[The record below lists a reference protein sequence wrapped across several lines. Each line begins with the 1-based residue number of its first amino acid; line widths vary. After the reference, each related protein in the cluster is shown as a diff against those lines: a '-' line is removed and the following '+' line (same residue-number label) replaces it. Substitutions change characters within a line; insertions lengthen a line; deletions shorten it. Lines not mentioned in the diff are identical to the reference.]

1 MKKLLAI
8 MLMMLQMLIVS
19 CSKGDEVWGL
29 RIGESRDNV
38 AKQLKER
45 GYEVENFSDDS
56 YLSVDEKVKYQG
68 IEWNAVT
75 CWFDK
80 KTNCK
85 A

>member
-1 MKKLLAI
+1 

-80 KTNCK
+80 KNKLQGVEFVTY
-85 A
+85 